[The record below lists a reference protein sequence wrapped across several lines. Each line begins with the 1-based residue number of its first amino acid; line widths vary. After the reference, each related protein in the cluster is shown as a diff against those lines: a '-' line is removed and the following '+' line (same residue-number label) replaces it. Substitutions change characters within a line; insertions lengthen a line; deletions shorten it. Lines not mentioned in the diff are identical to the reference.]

1 MKFLQLITLISIMSV
16 SVLTSAETKIGLIDM
31 RAALFSSKAAKT
43 FTESMVSQYKQ
54 QDLEVRAVG
63 EDGQKLELR
72 LKNDA
77 AIMSD
82 TERNKMA
89 SDLEAKIQEYKYL
102 KGKLDKILAEK
113 RQEFLAESKPRIDIA
128 VNEIVKEEGL
138 DLLLPREA
146 VLFASEKMEYTA
158 MMIEKLDKL
167 K

>member
-1 MKFLQLITLISIMSV
+1 MKILKVITLLSIMSV
-16 SVLTSAETKIGLIDM
+16 SALTSAEAKIGVIDM

-54 QDLEVRAVG
+54 QDLEVLAVG
-63 EDGQKLELR
+63 NDGQKLGLR

-82 TERNKMA
+82 SERNKMA
-89 SDLEAKIQEYKYL
+89 SDLETKIQEFKYL
-102 KGKLDKILAEK
+102 RGKLDKSLAAE
-113 RQEFLAESKPRIDIA
+113 RQEFLAQSKPRIDTV
-128 VNEIVKEEGL
+128 VNDIVTEEKL

-146 VLFASEKMEYTA
+146 VLFSSEKMDYTA